1 MATSNPHFFP
11 PLTMASG
18 PDGSVTMI
26 NIFVDPSNAKQFID
40 LAASLRKSYL
50 KEPECLFCEISQHP
64 QDPGHIRVT
73 QGWTRDSEWF
83 LNVSFCVSYC
93 DKKCEA
99 PRG

>member
-1 MATSNPHFFP
+1 
-11 PLTMASG
+11 MASG